1 MQPAKALKFVF
12 VSGVVTVATLFLT
25 LATLQFVAPPADA
38 TPALAKG
45 KSCKSC
51 HSSGK
56 PSKSDVK
63 KKKKSELW
71 PDSSDSVIA
80 LRSHALSNASAH
92 MD

>member
-1 MQPAKALKFVF
+1 MQPVKTRKFVF

-25 LATLQFVAPPADA
+25 VATLQFVAPPADA

-51 HSSGK
+51 HTSGS
-56 PSKSDVK
+56 PSKSDIK

-71 PDSSDSVIA
+71 PGSSDGVVA
-80 LRSHALSNASAH
+80 LRSFTLADASAH
-92 MD
+92 ID

>member
-1 MQPAKALKFVF
+1 MRPAKTLKFVF
-12 VSGVVTVATLFLT
+12 VSGVATVATLFLT
-25 LATLQFVAPPADA
+25 LAMLQFAAPPADA

-45 KSCKSC
+45 KACKTC

-71 PDSSDSVIA
+71 PDSGDSVVA
-80 LRSHALSNASAH
+80 LRSHILSNASAF